1 MTLLYLSSSSIPSKY
16 ANSVHVMKMCSGFS
30 RIVDSVILL
39 AKRNKADLV
48 NNVFLFY
55 DIEREFQINYGPW
68 LNLRGGNLLFS
79 LWSVWKV
86 FQLNPTIVIGR
97 DLVSSTLASIFQWP
111 VIVELHS
118 PPQNLPA
125 IERILLTIAVLTTFS

>member
-48 NNVFLFY
+48 NNEFLLY

-79 LWSVWKV
+79 FWSVWKV
-86 FQLNPTIVIGR
+86 FQLNPTMIQQQN
-97 DLVSSTLASIFQWP
+97 IF
-111 VIVELHS
+111 IT
-118 PPQNLPA
+118 NF
-125 IERILLTIAVLTTFS
+125 RIPESQINVGCSARPICFNSKY